1 MDVNGNL
8 GHMKR
13 LTDRFMRWARAAYYL
28 VGFDREF
35 PGKTSVAVAVQRWE
49 ERQQG
54 KGDSPRPQA
63 DWDAQYAAGDWA
75 YLGRLEQTS
84 RYGAIVA
91 YLTVLAPQGA
101 VLDVGCGEGVLF
113 QRLRRSGYGRYVGID
128 LSAVAIAARAK
139 DEDARTTFAPADAE
153 RYQPA
158 GLFDAIVFNESLLY
172 FHEPL
177 ATLQRYMQALRPG
190 GVAIVSLHITASPRA
205 RAITAQVRNHA
216 HVISET
222 TTHQDGNAWAC
233 LVVDQV
239 T

>member
-1 MDVNGNL
+1 MQ
-8 GHMKR
+8 
-13 LTDRFMRWARAAYYL
+13 WARDAYYL

-35 PGKTSVAVAVQRWE
+35 PGKTRVAAAVQHWE

-139 DEDARTTFAPADAE
+139 DEDARTTFAQADAE

-158 GLFDAIVFNESLLY
+158 GLFDAIVFNESLYY

-177 ATLQRYMQALRPG
+177 ATLRRYMQALRPG
-190 GVAIVSLHITASPRA
+190 GVAIVSLHTASPRA
-205 RAITAQVRNHA
+205 RVITAQVRNHA

-222 TTHQDGNAWAC
+222 TTHQDGKAWVC

-239 T
+239 M